1 MKIETLKSSKDF
13 MRLKNGRFIRSLSFL
28 LQGIENEHIDL
39 IRVGYTVTKQNGNA
53 VIRNKIKRR
62 LKAIT
67 KDVFTKYGNAKW
79 DYVIIGKK
87 KTLVTSF
94 EELKKELENTIK
106 KIHKET

>member
-13 MRLKNGRFIRSLSFL
+13 KRLKNGKFVRSLSFL
-28 LQGIENEHIDL
+28 LQGMENDHGDL
-39 IRVGYTVTKQNGNA
+39 IRVGYTVTKKNGNA

-67 KDVFTKYGNAKW
+67 KDIFNQYGNGKW

-87 KTLVTSF
+87 KTLITSF
-94 EELKKELENTIK
+94 EELKKELEYSIK
-106 KIHKET
+106 KIHLNK